1 MSSSARWASC
11 TRSAGASSGGIRTHA
26 KPAVRTLALLRGINV
41 GGRHSVPMAGL
52 RAVFTELGCT
62 AVATYIQSGN
72 AVCTAPASLT
82 SAAIAAAIGARFG
95 FAVPVVLR
103 TLAEIESLIEQN
115 PFAAAGAPV
124 EHLHAVFLEAP
135 PEAGNPRSPAEPAGW
150 GGAAR
155 RPWAGAA
162 AAAPARVGAIKAGDG
177 VHSRLDAGQPD
188 GAQLENGVGAGCAA
202 AGLSSARDRRLRS
215 GAAGAQGSGRPGDE
229 VSLSAP
235 SGYADHVAAHR

>member
-1 MSSSARWASC
+1 
-11 TRSAGASSGGIRTHA
+11 
-26 KPAVRTLALLRGINV
+26 
-41 GGRHSVPMAGL
+41 MAGL

-115 PFAAAGAPV
+115 PFAAAGAPG

-135 PEAGNPRSPAEPAGW
+135 PEAATLGRLQ
-150 GGAAR
+150 
-155 RPWAGAA
+155 
-162 AAAPARVGAIKAGDG
+162 
-177 VHSRLDAGQPD
+177 SRLAGEE
-188 GAQLENGVGAGCAA
+188 QLAVRGRE
-202 AGLSSARDRRLRS
+202 LLLLLPH
-215 GAAGAQGSGRPGDE
+215 GSGRSKLAMECTAAWMPGSPTVRNWKTVLALDA
-229 VSLSAP
+229 LLRA
-235 SGYADHVAAHR
+235 